1 LDKKPLEDIVVLDL
15 TRVLAGPFCTML
27 LADLGAE
34 IIKVER
40 PEIGDDARHYGPFLK
55 GKSVY
60 FISLNRGKKSIV
72 LDLKK
77 EKDRKRLLG
86 MLPGVDVLV
95 ENFKPRTMDRLGFGY
110 ENLRE
115 INPGLVYA
123 SSSGYGYSGPESG
136 KAAYDMIVQGRSGIM
151 SITGEPDGPPVRV
164 GMSIGDINAALFTAL
179 GISTALFARERTGKG
194 QRVDVAMFDS
204 MVAIL
209 ENAIARYFVDGKPP
223 GPLGTRHPSITPFE
237 AFRAKDDWVII
248 AIGNDKLWCRF
259 CRTMGRED
267 LIEDPRFRTNAL
279 RTDNYRELKPILD
292 ELIGRYPAAKLRTLL
307 EENGIPNGS
316 IDSVDKLFSDLQLE
330 ARNMLV
336 DIMDPDLGPV
346 KAAGNPIK
354 ISSLPD
360 SNQRS
365 AAPELGEHTAEIL
378 KRFGLE

>member
-1 LDKKPLEDIVVLDL
+1 LGKKPLEDVVVLDL

-40 PEIGDDARHYGPFLK
+40 PDIGDDARHYGPFLQ

-72 LDLKK
+72 LDFKK
-77 EKDRKRLLG
+77 EKDFKRLLEIVKK
-86 MLPGVDVLV
+86 VDVLV
-95 ENFKPRTMDRLGFGY
+95 ENFKPGTMEKLGLGY
-110 ENLRE
+110 EE
-115 INPGLVYA
+115 MQKINPKLIYA
-123 SSSGYGYSGPESG
+123 SVSGYGYSGPESQ

-151 SITGEPDGPPVRV
+151 SITGEPEGPPVRV
-164 GMSIGDINAALFTAL
+164 GMSIGDINAALFTAI

-209 ENAIARYFVDGKPP
+209 ENAIARYFVDGTPP

-237 AFRAKDDWVII
+237 AFKAKDDWVII
-248 AIGNDKLWCRF
+248 AIGNDKLWGCF
-259 CRTMGRED
+259 CRAMNRDD
-267 LIEDPRFRTNAL
+267 LISDPRFRTNGL
-279 RTDNYRELKPILD
+279 RTENYRELKPILD
-292 ELIGRYPAAKLRTLL
+292 ELIGNYSAGELRSLL

-316 IDSVDKLFSDLQLE
+316 INSVDRLFSDLQLE
-330 ARNMLV
+330 ARKMIV
-336 DIMDPDLGPV
+336 DIMDPDLGNV
-346 KAAGNPIK
+346 KAAGNPVK

-360 SNQRS
+360 SNRRDP
-365 AAPELGEHTAEIL
+365 APGLGEHTDEIL
-378 KRFGLE
+378 ARFGLE